1 MHKVASRLLVV
12 VPKGGA
18 TPYPLLAPEV
28 TSAVGAVRRQS
39 AQAQTVSDAAI
50 QRQKNKE
57 KAMAKKAVQSNSF
70 VQNVFR
76 GIVEPEQ
83 VFPYPDSMDSEQR
96 ENLEMLVPIAE
107 RVMAE
112 QNDPLLNDQL
122 ESVPEETTQALRDLG
137 AFGLQVPVELDGVGL
152 TNTQYARLTEVVGA
166 NDLGVGI
173 FIGAHQSIGFKGI
186 LLAGTPEQ
194 KEKYL
199 PKLAT
204 GENFAAFALTEP
216 SSGSDAGSIR
226 TRAELN
232 AEGTHWILN
241 GGKIWISNGGIAEI
255 FTVFAKTPV
264 MDEKTGTVT
273 EKVSA
278 FIVERSFGGVTNGP
292 PEKKMGIKCSNT
304 AEVYFENT
312 PIPVENVLSKPGDG
326 FKVAMQILNNGRFG
340 MGAAL
345 SGTMR
350 AVIQKAAEHATNRVQ
365 FGSRIDGYGAIQ
377 EKFARMSMTHYAT
390 ESMAYMVAGVMDAG
404 YEDYQLE
411 AAISKIFAS
420 EAAWYVTDEAIQVL
434 GGNGYMKALGLEKVM
449 RDLRIFRIF
458 EGTNDILRLFVALT
472 GIQYAGGHLREL
484 QKAVK
489 DPISNFGVVLGEV
502 TKRARAGAGL
512 GSGNTLAEKVHPNL
526 QQSADLTVKAID
538 AFGSSIEKVLIKHGK
553 NIINEQFILNRLANA
568 TIDIYANSCVLSRC
582 TKSLTEGAAS
592 AQHEEMMAKVWC
604 SESYDRIIKN
614 LNELKNPDTLANY
627 KTMAKISEGVCSTVA
642 PVQGNPVNV

>member
-1 MHKVASRLLVV
+1 M
-12 VPKGGA
+12 
-18 TPYPLLAPEV
+18 
-28 TSAVGAVRRQS
+28 Q
-39 AQAQTVSDAAI
+39 
-50 QRQKNKE
+50 
-57 KAMAKKAVQSNSF
+57 KKAVNSNSF
-70 VQNVFR
+70 VQNIFR
-76 GIVEPEQ
+76 GLIEPTQ
-83 VFPYPDSMDSEQR
+83 VFPFPVALDEEQR

-107 RVMAE
+107 RVMTE

-122 ESVPEETTQALRDLG
+122 ESVPEDTVNALRELG

-152 TNTQYARLTEVVGA
+152 TNTQYARLTEVVGG

-216 SSGSDAGSIR
+216 SSGSDAGSIK
-226 TRAELN
+226 TRAVLN
-232 AEGTHWILN
+232 EAGTHWILN
-241 GGKIWISNGGIAEI
+241 GGKIWISNGVIAEI
-255 FTVFAKTPV
+255 FTVFCKTPIV
-264 MDEKTGTVT
+264 DPATGTET

-278 FIVERSFGGVTNGP
+278 FIVERSFGGVTHGP

-326 FKVAMQILNNGRFG
+326 FKVAMEILNNGRFG

-350 AVIQKAAEHATNRVQ
+350 SVIAKATDHATNRVQ

-377 EKFARMSMTHYAT
+377 EKIAQMSITHYAT
-390 ESMAYMVAGVMDAG
+390 ESMAYMVAGTMDAG
-404 YEDYQLE
+404 YKDYHLE

-420 EAAWYVTDEAIQVL
+420 EAAWNVTDEAIQIL
-434 GGNGYMKALGLEKVM
+434 GGNGFMKALGLEKVM

-472 GIQYAGGHLREL
+472 GLQHAGGHLKQL
-484 QKAVK
+484 QKAMKSPTANVSV
-489 DPISNFGVVLGEV
+489 IFGEAA
-502 TKRARAGAGL
+502 KRAKRSVGLSNNNALAGV
-512 GSGNTLAEKVHPNL
+512 VHPNL
-526 QQSADLTVKAID
+526 AEQGALTSKAIE
-538 AFGSSIEKVLIKHGK
+538 AFGISVESLLVKHGK
-553 NIINEQFILNRLANA
+553 NILEQQFLLNRLAA
-568 TIDIYANSCVLSRC
+568 AAIDIYSSVVVLSRA
-582 TKSLTEGAAS
+582 TRSLSMNSPSAS
-592 AQHEEMMAKVWC
+592 HEEKIARVWC
-604 SESYDRIIKN
+604 NEASDRIQLN
-614 LNELKNPDTLANY
+614 LTALKSPSQLNNFATMSQISDEMCENGELVQPNPL
-627 KTMAKISEGVCSTVA
+627 GL
-642 PVQGNPVNV
+642 

>member
-1 MHKVASRLLVV
+1 MHKLASKLLVV
-12 VPKGGA
+12 APKSQ
-18 TPYPLLAPEV
+18 LLNNTEV
-28 TSAVGAVRRQS
+28 AALTAVRLQS
-39 AQAQTVSDAAI
+39 TQPAASDAALE
-50 QRQKNKE
+50 RQKAKE
-57 KAMAKKAVQSNSF
+57 KAMARKAVQSNSF
-70 VQNVFR
+70 VQNIFR
-76 GIVEPEQ
+76 GLVEPEQ
-83 VFPYPDSMDSEQR
+83 VFPYPNAMDEEQR

-107 RVMAE
+107 RVMSE

-122 ESVPEETTQALRDLG
+122 ETVPEETTEALKELG

-152 TNTQYARLTEVVGA
+152 TNTQYARLTEVVGG

-186 LLAGTPEQ
+186 LLAGTDEQ

-216 SSGSDAGSIR
+216 SSGSDAGSIK

-264 MDEKTGTVT
+264 KDEKTGTVT

-278 FIVERSFGGVTNGP
+278 FIVERAFGGVTHGP

-312 PIPVENVLSKPGDG
+312 PVPVENVLSQPGDG

-350 AVIQKAAEHATNRVQ
+350 AVIQKATDHATNRVQ
-365 FGSRIDGYGAIQ
+365 FGSRIDSYGAIQ
-377 EKFARMSMTHYAT
+377 EKIARMSMIHYAT
-390 ESMAYMVAGVMDAG
+390 ESMAYMVAGTMDAG
-404 YEDYQLE
+404 YQDYQLE

-420 EAAWYVTDEAIQVL
+420 EAAWFVTDEAIQVL
-434 GGNGYMKALGLEKVM
+434 GGNGFMKALGLEKVM

-502 TKRARAGAGL
+502 TKRAKAGAGI
-512 GSGNTLAEKVHPNL
+512 GSGNLLSGEVHPNL
-526 QQSADLTVKAID
+526 AESAALTCKAVD
-538 AFGSSIEKVLIKHGK
+538 AFGATVEKLLIKHGK
-553 NIINEQFILNRLANA
+553 NIINEQFLLNRLANA

-582 TKSLTEGAAS
+582 TQSLNQGLES
-592 AQHEEMMAKVWC
+592 AQHEEMMTKVWC
-604 SESYDRIIKN
+604 SESYTRIKDN
-614 LNELKNPDTLANY
+614 LNQISNPNVLSNF
-627 KTMAKISEGVCSTVA
+627 KTMSKISEGVCSNNA
-642 PVQGNPVNV
+642 PVQGNPLGV

>member
-1 MHKVASRLLVV
+1 M
-12 VPKGGA
+12 
-18 TPYPLLAPEV
+18 
-28 TSAVGAVRRQS
+28 Q
-39 AQAQTVSDAAI
+39 
-50 QRQKNKE
+50 
-57 KAMAKKAVQSNSF
+57 KKAVTSNSF

-76 GIVEPEQ
+76 GMIEPTQ
-83 VFPYPDSMDSEQR
+83 VFPFPVALDEEQR

-107 RVMAE
+107 RVMEE

-122 ESVPEETTQALRDLG
+122 ESVPEDTVNALRELG

-152 TNTQYARLTEVVGA
+152 TNTQYARLTEVVGG

-216 SSGSDAGSIR
+216 SSGSDAGSIK
-226 TRAELN
+226 TRAVLN
-232 AEGTHWILN
+232 EAGTHWILN

-255 FTVFAKTPV
+255 FTVFCKTPIV
-264 MDEKTGTVT
+264 DPATGTET

-278 FIVERSFGGVTNGP
+278 FIVERSFGGVTHGP

-326 FKVAMQILNNGRFG
+326 FKVAMEILNNGRFG

-350 AVIQKAAEHATNRVQ
+350 SVIAKATDHATNRVQ

-377 EKFARMSMTHYAT
+377 EKIAQMSITHYAT
-390 ESMAYMVAGVMDAG
+390 ESMAYMVAGTMDAG
-404 YEDYQLE
+404 YKDYHLE

-420 EAAWYVTDEAIQVL
+420 EAAWNVTDEAIQIL
-434 GGNGYMKALGLEKVM
+434 GGNGFMKALGLEKVM

-472 GIQYAGGHLREL
+472 GLQHAGGHLKQL
-484 QKAVK
+484 QKAMKSPTANVSV
-489 DPISNFGVVLGEV
+489 IFGEAA
-502 TKRARAGAGL
+502 KRAKRSVGLSNNNALAGV
-512 GSGNTLAEKVHPNL
+512 VHPNL
-526 QQSADLTVKAID
+526 AEQGALTSKAIE
-538 AFGSSIEKVLIKHGK
+538 AFGISVESLLVKHGK
-553 NIINEQFILNRLANA
+553 NILEQQFLLNRLAA
-568 TIDIYANSCVLSRC
+568 AAIDIYSSVVVLSRA
-582 TKSLTEGAAS
+582 TRSLSMNSPSAS
-592 AQHEEMMAKVWC
+592 HEEKIARVWC
-604 SESYDRIIKN
+604 NEASDRIQLN
-614 LNELKNPDTLANY
+614 LTALKSPSQLNNFATMSQISDEMCENGELVQPNPL
-627 KTMAKISEGVCSTVA
+627 GL
-642 PVQGNPVNV
+642 

>member
-1 MHKVASRLLVV
+1 M
-12 VPKGGA
+12 
-18 TPYPLLAPEV
+18 
-28 TSAVGAVRRQS
+28 Q
-39 AQAQTVSDAAI
+39 
-50 QRQKNKE
+50 
-57 KAMAKKAVQSNSF
+57 KKAVTSNSF

-76 GIVEPEQ
+76 GMIEPTQ
-83 VFPYPDSMDSEQR
+83 VFPFPVALDEEQR

-107 RVMAE
+107 RVMEE

-122 ESVPEETTQALRDLG
+122 ESVPEETTNALRELG

-152 TNTQYARLTEVVGA
+152 SNTQYARLTEVVGG

-194 KEKYL
+194 KEQYL

-204 GENFAAFALTEP
+204 GEQFAAFALTEP
-216 SSGSDAGSIR
+216 SSGSDAGSIK
-226 TRAELN
+226 TRAVLN
-232 AEGTHWILN
+232 EAGTHWILN
-241 GGKIWISNGGIAEI
+241 GAKIWISNGGIAEV
-255 FTVFAKTPV
+255 FTVFCKTPIT
-264 MDEKTGTVT
+264 DAATGTVT

-350 AVIQKAAEHATNRVQ
+350 AVIGKATDHATQRVQ

-377 EKFARMSMTHYAT
+377 EKIARMSMMHYAT
-390 ESMAYMVAGVMDAG
+390 ESMAYHVSGTMDRG
-404 YEDYQLE
+404 YDDYQLE

-420 EAAWYVTDEAIQVL
+420 EAAWFACDEAIQIC
-434 GGNGYMKALGLEKVM
+434 GGMGYMRDTGLEKVM

-458 EGTNDILRLFVALT
+458 EGTNDILRLFVALS
-472 GIQYAGGHLREL
+472 GVQYAGGHLREL
-484 QKAVK
+484 QKAVQN
-489 DPISNFGVVLGEV
+489 PIANFGVVLGEV
-502 TKRARAGAGL
+502 SSRAKGVVGI
-512 GSGNTLAEKVHPNL
+512 GSGNMLADSVHPNL
-526 QQSADLTVKAID
+526 VGSADLACKATD
-538 AFGSSIEKVLIKHGK
+538 
-553 NIINEQFILNRLANA
+553 
-568 TIDIYANSCVLSRC
+568 
-582 TKSLTEGAAS
+582 
-592 AQHEEMMAKVWC
+592 
-604 SESYDRIIKN
+604 
-614 LNELKNPDTLANY
+614 
-627 KTMAKISEGVCSTVA
+627 
-642 PVQGNPVNV
+642 

>member
-1 MHKVASRLLVV
+1 MHKLASRLFVV
-12 VPKGGA
+12 VPKGQNHV
-18 TPYPLLAPEV
+18 LLQPE
-28 TSAVGAVRRQS
+28 SAVCAAATQLRCQS
-39 AQAQTVSDAAI
+39 AQPQAASDAAI

-76 GIVEPEQ
+76 GLIEPEQ
-83 VFPYPDSMDSEQR
+83 VFPYPDAMDEEQR

-122 ESVPEETTQALRDLG
+122 ESVPEETTNALRELG

-152 TNTQYARLTEVVGA
+152 TNTQYARLTEVVGG

-312 PIPVENVLSKPGDG
+312 PVPVENVLSKPGDG

-350 AVIQKAAEHATNRVQ
+350 SVIQKAAEHATSRIQ

-377 EKFARMSMTHYAT
+377 EKFARMAMTHYAT

-404 YEDYQLE
+404 YDDYQLE

-420 EAAWYVTDEAIQVL
+420 EAAWFVTDEAIQVL

-502 TKRARAGAGL
+502 SKRAKAGVGL
-512 GSGNTLAEKVHPNL
+512 GSGNSLADKVHPNL
-526 QQSADLTVKAID
+526 ADSANLTVKAVD
-538 AFGSSIEKVLIKHGK
+538 AFGTSIEKVLIKHGK

-568 TIDIYANSCVLSRC
+568 TIDIYANTCVLSRC
-582 TKSLTEGAAS
+582 TKSLNDGVAS
-592 AQHEEMMAKVWC
+592 AHHEETMAKVWC
-604 SESYDRIIKN
+604 AESYDRIMNN
-614 LNELKNPDTLANY
+614 LNQLKSPETLSNY
-627 KTMAKISEGVCSTVA
+627 KSMAKISEGVCSKVGQ
-642 PVQGNPVNV
+642 VQGNPLGV

>member
-1 MHKVASRLLVV
+1 M
-12 VPKGGA
+12 
-18 TPYPLLAPEV
+18 
-28 TSAVGAVRRQS
+28 Q
-39 AQAQTVSDAAI
+39 
-50 QRQKNKE
+50 
-57 KAMAKKAVQSNSF
+57 KKAVHSKSF
-70 VQNVFR
+70 VQNIFR
-76 GIVEPEQ
+76 GIIETEQ
-83 VFPYPDSMDSEQR
+83 AFPYPEPLDEEQK
-96 ENLEMLVPIAE
+96 ENLAMLVPIAE
-107 RVMAE
+107 RVMGE

-122 ESVPEETTQALRDLG
+122 ETVPESTVNALRELG

-152 TNTQYARLTEVVGA
+152 TNTQYARLTEVVGG

-186 LLAGTPEQ
+186 LLCGTPEQ
-194 KEKYL
+194 KAQYL

-216 SSGSDAGSIR
+216 ASGSDASSIK

-232 AEGTHWILN
+232 KEGTHWILN

-264 MDEKTGTVT
+264 KDEATGTVT
-273 EKVSA
+273 EKISA

-312 PIPVENVLSKPGDG
+312 PVPVENVLSKPGDG

-350 AVIQKAAEHATNRVQ
+350 SVIQKAAEFATQRVQ
-365 FGSRIDGYGAIQ
+365 FGGRIDGYGAIQ
-377 EKFARMSMTHYAT
+377 EKIARMSMKHYAT
-390 ESMAYMVAGVMDAG
+390 ESMAYMVSGTMDRG

-420 EAAWYVTDEAIQVL
+420 ECAWYVTDEGIQIL
-434 GGNGYMKALGLEKVM
+434 GGNGFMRSLGLEKVM

-489 DPISNFGVVLGEV
+489 NPISNFGVVLGEV
-502 TKRARAGAGL
+502 AKRGKG
-512 GSGNTLAEKVHPNL
+512 GIGIGPGNLLADKVHPNL
-526 QQSADLTVKAID
+526 TDSAALTCKAVD
-538 AFGSSIEKVLIKHGK
+538 AFGETVEKVLIKHGK
-553 NIINEQFILNRLANA
+553 GIINEQFVLNRLANA
-568 TIDIYANSCVLSRC
+568 TIDLYANSCVLSRC
-582 TKSLTEGAAS
+582 TKSLNDGIDS
-592 AQHEEMMAKVWC
+592 AHHEEIMTKLWC
-604 SESYDRIIKN
+604 HEAHRRIMSN
-614 LNELKNPDTLANY
+614 LGELKDTEILDNY
-627 KTMAKISEGVCSTVA
+627 KAMAKISEAVCGKNE
-642 PVQGNPVNV
+642 PVQGNPLGF

>member
-1 MHKVASRLLVV
+1 M
-12 VPKGGA
+12 
-18 TPYPLLAPEV
+18 
-28 TSAVGAVRRQS
+28 Q
-39 AQAQTVSDAAI
+39 
-50 QRQKNKE
+50 
-57 KAMAKKAVQSNSF
+57 KKAVNSNSF

-76 GIVEPEQ
+76 GMIEPTQ
-83 VFPYPDSMDSEQR
+83 VFPFPVALDEEQR
-96 ENLEMLVPIAE
+96 EMLVPIAE
-107 RVMAE
+107 RVMTE

-122 ESVPEETTQALRDLG
+122 ESVPEDTINALRDLG
-137 AFGLQVPVELDGVGL
+137 AFGLQVPEDLGGVGL
-152 TNTQYARLTEVVGA
+152 TNTQYARLTEVVGG

-194 KEKYL
+194 KEQYL

-216 SSGSDAGSIR
+216 SSGSDASSIK

-232 AEGTHWILN
+232 KEGTHWILN

-255 FTVFAKTPV
+255 FTVFAKTPIT
-264 MDEKTGTVT
+264 DPATGTTT

-278 FIVERSFGGVTNGP
+278 FIVERSFGGVTHGP

-326 FKVAMQILNNGRFG
+326 FKVAMEILNNGRFG

-350 AVIQKAAEHATNRVQ
+350 SVIAKATDHATNRVQ

-377 EKFARMSMTHYAT
+377 EKIAQMSITHYAT
-390 ESMAYMVAGVMDAG
+390 ESMAYMVAGTMDQG
-404 YEDYQLE
+404 HKDYHLE

-420 EAAWYVTDEAIQVL
+420 EAAWFVTDEAIQVL

-472 GIQYAGGHLREL
+472 GIQYAGGHLQEL
-484 QKAVK
+484 QRAIKN
-489 DPISNFGVVLGEV
+489 PIGNFGLVLGEV
-502 TKRARAGAGL
+502 SKRVGHAVGMASA
-512 GSGNTLAEKVHPNL
+512 NHLATHVHPNL
-526 QQSADLTVKAID
+526 VESAALTCKGVD
-538 AFGSSIEKVLIKHGK
+538 AFGAAVEAVLIKHGK
-553 NIINEQFILNRLANA
+553 NIINEQFLLNRLANA
-568 TIDIYANSCVLSRC
+568 TIDIYASSCVLARC
-582 TKSLTEGAAS
+582 SKSLNEGVES
-592 AQHEEMMAKVWC
+592 AHHEEMMTKVWC
-604 SESYDRIIKN
+604 EEAYTRITNN
-614 LNELKNPDTLANY
+614 LNELKSAERLSNY
-627 KTMAKISEGVCSTVA
+627 DTMAEISKNVCSKNG
-642 PVQGNPVNV
+642 PVQGGPLGM

>member
-1 MHKVASRLLVV
+1 M
-12 VPKGGA
+12 
-18 TPYPLLAPEV
+18 
-28 TSAVGAVRRQS
+28 Q
-39 AQAQTVSDAAI
+39 
-50 QRQKNKE
+50 
-57 KAMAKKAVQSNSF
+57 KKAVTSNSF

-76 GIVEPEQ
+76 GMIEPTQ
-83 VFPYPDSMDSEQR
+83 VFPFPVALDEEQR

-107 RVMAE
+107 RVMEE

-122 ESVPEETTQALRDLG
+122 ESVPEDTVNALRELG
-137 AFGLQVPVELDGVGL
+137 AFGLQVPVELDGAGL
-152 TNTQYARLTEVVGA
+152 TNTQYARLTEVVGG

-186 LLAGTPEQ
+186 LLAGTDEQ
-194 KEKYL
+194 KAQYL

-216 SSGSDAGSIR
+216 ASGSDAGSIK

-232 AEGTHWILN
+232 KEGTHWILN
-241 GGKIWISNGGIAEI
+241 GGKIWISNGGIAEV
-255 FTVFAKTPV
+255 FTVFAKTPIK
-264 MDEKTGTVT
+264 DEETGTVT

-350 AVIQKAAEHATNRVQ
+350 SVIQKATDHATNRIQ

-377 EKFARMSMTHYAT
+377 EKIAKMSMIHYAT
-390 ESMAYMVAGVMDAG
+390 ESMAYMVAGTMDAG
-404 YEDYQLE
+404 YDDYQLE

-420 EAAWYVTDEAIQVL
+420 EAAWNVTDEAIQIL
-434 GGNGYMKALGLEKVM
+434 GGNGYMRALGLEKVM

-484 QKAVK
+484 QKAIK
-489 DPISNFGVVLGEV
+489 NPIGNFGVVLGEV
-502 TKRARAGAGL
+502 TKRGKAAAGL
-512 GSGNTLAEKVHPNL
+512 TAGNLLADQVHPNL
-526 QQSADLTVKAID
+526 AAAAQQVSKNTEL
-538 AFGSSIEKVLIKHGK
+538 FGAAVEAVLIKHGK
-553 NIINEQFILNRLANA
+553 NIINEQFLLNRLANA
-568 TIDIYANSCVLSRC
+568 TIDIYASSCVLARC
-582 TKSLTEGAAS
+582 TKSLNEGVES
-592 AQHEEMMAKVWC
+592 AHHEEMMTKIWC
-604 SESYDRIIKN
+604 EEAYTRIMNN
-614 LNELKNPDTLANY
+614 LNELKDPERLSHY
-627 KTMAKISEGVCSTVA
+627 KNMAEISKNVCSKNG
-642 PVQGNPVNV
+642 PVQGGPLGM

>member
-1 MHKVASRLLVV
+1 M
-12 VPKGGA
+12 
-18 TPYPLLAPEV
+18 
-28 TSAVGAVRRQS
+28 Q
-39 AQAQTVSDAAI
+39 
-50 QRQKNKE
+50 
-57 KAMAKKAVQSNSF
+57 KKAVTSNSF

-76 GIVEPEQ
+76 GMIEPTQ
-83 VFPYPDSMDSEQR
+83 VFPFPVALDEEQR

-107 RVMAE
+107 RVMEE

-122 ESVPEETTQALRDLG
+122 ESVPEDTVNALRELG

-152 TNTQYARLTEVVGA
+152 TNTQYARLTEVVGG

-186 LLAGTPEQ
+186 LLAGTDEQ
-194 KEKYL
+194 KAKYL

-216 SSGSDAGSIR
+216 SSGSDAGSIK

-232 AEGTHWILN
+232 KEGTHWILN

-255 FTVFAKTPV
+255 FTVFAKTPIK
-264 MDEKTGTVT
+264 DEATGTVT

-326 FKVAMQILNNGRFG
+326 FKVAMEILNNGRFG

-350 AVIQKAAEHATNRVQ
+350 SVIAKATDHATNRVQ

-377 EKFARMSMTHYAT
+377 EKIAQMSITHYVT
-390 ESMAYMVAGVMDAG
+390 ESMAYMVAGTMDAG
-404 YEDYQLE
+404 YKDYHLE

-420 EAAWYVTDEAIQVL
+420 EAAWNVTDEAIQIL

-458 EGTNDILRLFVALT
+458 EGTNDILRLFVALS
-472 GIQYAGGHLREL
+472 GIQHAGGHLQEL
-484 QKAVK
+484 QKAIK
-489 DPISNFGVVLGEV
+489 DPIGNFGVVMGEV
-502 TKRARAGAGL
+502 TKRGKLSLGISQGNLLAGQ
-512 GSGNTLAEKVHPNL
+512 VHPNL
-526 QQSADLTVKAID
+526 AVAAGQVSKNTEM
-538 AFGSSIEKVLIKHGK
+538 FGNAVEKLLIKYNK
-553 NIINEQFILNRLANA
+553 NIINEQFLLNRLASA
-568 TIDIYANSCVLSRC
+568 AIDIYVTTCMLSRC
-582 TKSLTEGAAS
+582 TQSLNEGLPS
-592 AQHEEMMAKVWC
+592 AMHEELLTKAYANEANFRVAQNLGALRNPTHLDTFSMM
-604 SESYDRIIKN
+604 SQISKN
-614 LNELKNPDTLANY
+614 
-627 KTMAKISEGVCSTVA
+627 VCENSA
-642 PVQGNPVNV
+642 PVQGNPLGI

>member
-1 MHKVASRLLVV
+1 M
-12 VPKGGA
+12 
-18 TPYPLLAPEV
+18 
-28 TSAVGAVRRQS
+28 Q
-39 AQAQTVSDAAI
+39 
-50 QRQKNKE
+50 
-57 KAMAKKAVQSNSF
+57 KKAVTSNSF

-76 GIVEPEQ
+76 GMIEPTQ
-83 VFPYPDSMDSEQR
+83 VFPFPVALDEEQR

-107 RVMAE
+107 RVMEE

-122 ESVPEETTQALRDLG
+122 ESVPEDTVNALRELG

-152 TNTQYARLTEVVGA
+152 TNTQYARLTEVVGG

-186 LLAGTPEQ
+186 LLCGTDEQ
-194 KEKYL
+194 KAKYL

-216 SSGSDAGSIR
+216 SSGSDAGSIK

-232 AEGTHWILN
+232 KEGTHWILN

-255 FTVFAKTPV
+255 FTVFAKTPIK
-264 MDEKTGTVT
+264 DEATGTVT

-312 PIPVENVLSKPGDG
+312 PIPVENVLGGVGNG
-326 FKVAMQILNNGRFG
+326 FKVAMAILNNGRFG

-350 AVIQKAAEHATNRVQ
+350 SVITKASEFATQRTQ
-365 FGSRIDGYGAIQ
+365 FGGRIDSYGAIQ
-377 EKFARMSMTHYAT
+377 EKIARMSMIHYAT
-390 ESMAYMVAGVMDAG
+390 ESMAYMVSGTMDRG
-404 YEDYQLE
+404 YDDYQLE

-420 EAAWYVTDEAIQVL
+420 EAAWYVTDEGIQVL
-434 GGNGYMKALGLEKVM
+434 GGNGFMKSLGLEKVM

-472 GIQYAGGHLREL
+472 GIQYAGGHLKEL

-489 DPISNFGVVLGEV
+489 DPIGNFGVVMGEV
-502 TKRARAGAGL
+502 TKRGKLSLGISQGNLLAGQ
-512 GSGNTLAEKVHPNL
+512 VHPNL
-526 QQSADLTVKAID
+526 AVAAGQVSKNTEM
-538 AFGSSIEKVLIKHGK
+538 FGNAVEKLLIKYNK
-553 NIINEQFILNRLANA
+553 NIINEQFLLNRLASA
-568 TIDIYANSCVLSRC
+568 AIDIYVTTCMLSRC
-582 TKSLTEGAAS
+582 TQSLNEGLPS
-592 AQHEEMMAKVWC
+592 AMHEELLTKAYANEANFRVAQNLGALRNPTHLETFGMM
-604 SESYDRIIKN
+604 SQISKN
-614 LNELKNPDTLANY
+614 
-627 KTMAKISEGVCSTVA
+627 VCENSA
-642 PVQGNPVNV
+642 PVQGNPLGI